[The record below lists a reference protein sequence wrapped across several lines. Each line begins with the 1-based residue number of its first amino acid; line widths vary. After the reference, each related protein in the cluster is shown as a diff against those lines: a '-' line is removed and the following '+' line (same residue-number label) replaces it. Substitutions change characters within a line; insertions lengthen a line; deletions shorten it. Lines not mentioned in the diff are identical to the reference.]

1 MQLTK
6 KKLIFLGILGF
17 IAFILL
23 FAEFFHTETSLIES
37 DDCSIC
43 LWKQNS
49 IAIDKV
55 FLLIFSIIF
64 IQIHQLDL
72 SNKKI
77 SINWIFYQFRNR
89 APPSV

>member
-1 MQLTK
+1 MQSTK
-6 KKLIFLGILGF
+6 KELVFLGILGF
-17 IAFILL
+17 ITFILL

-37 DDCSIC
+37 DDCPIC
-43 LWKQNS
+43 LWEHNS

-55 FLLIFSIIF
+55 FLLIISIIF
-64 IQIHQLDL
+64 IQIQLLDF

>member
-1 MQLTK
+1 MTK
-6 KKLIFLGILGF
+6 KKLVFLGILGF

-37 DDCSIC
+37 DDCPIC
-43 LWKQNS
+43 LWKHNA

-55 FLLIFSIIF
+55 FLLIISIIF
-64 IQIHQLDL
+64 IQIHQLDF

-77 SINWIFYQFRNR
+77 RINWIFYQFRNR